1 MEGQVDNVDSDRKM
15 KYRHCVVECILDVW
29 GGKQGELEKKATI
42 EFQTR
47 PQLMRILEIRI
58 VF

>member
-1 MEGQVDNVDSDRKM
+1 MDSDRKI
-15 KYRHCVVECILDVW
+15 KYRHCIVECILDVW
-29 GGKQGELEKKATI
+29 GGKWGESEKKAMI
-42 EFQTR
+42 EHQPR